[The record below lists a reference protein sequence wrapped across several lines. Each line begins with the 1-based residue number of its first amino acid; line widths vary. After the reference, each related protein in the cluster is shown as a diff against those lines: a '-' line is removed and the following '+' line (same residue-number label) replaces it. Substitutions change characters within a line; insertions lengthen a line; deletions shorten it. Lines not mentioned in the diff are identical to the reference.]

1 MPSFIPGSLI
11 STESIKWLLEE
22 PYNTDHIKE
31 IIDLMPIK
39 AHNSTSSSLLENTD
53 DTYCKIFIPINFLL
67 DIPNY
72 IKIVSSSYI
81 ALSNLQYIGLY
92 NSGGASLSPTHII
105 FYFHL
110 EKDLDPTPED
120 IIKFIINKIN
130 ILNNKGIN
138 TRTINTEIFVK
149 ESLS

>member
-1 MPSFIPGSLI
+1 MSSFIPGSYI
-11 STESIKWLLEE
+11 STDSIKWSLKE

-31 IIDLMPIK
+31 IIDLMPTT
-39 AHNSTSSSLLENTD
+39 ACNSANSSLLENID
-53 DTYCKIFIPINFLL
+53 NNYCKIFVPINFLF
-67 DIPNY
+67 DIPNF

-81 ALSNLQYIGLY
+81 ALSNLQYISLY
-92 NSGGASLSPTHII
+92 SCGGSSLSPTHII

-130 ILNNKGIN
+130 ALDSKV
-138 TRTINTEIFVK
+138 TKRYINTEIFFNK
-149 ESLS
+149 GLL